1 MSGESLY
8 MEAAMQDPEAPPS
21 LGQTLPLCLYAD
33 TEAPEEP
40 EKILKSRFSKSSVSL

>member
-8 MEAAMQDPEAPPS
+8 MEAAMQDREAPLS
-21 LGQTLPLCLYAD
+21 LGLDLSPLLAWALCAD

-40 EKILKSRFSKSSVSL
+40 EKNPQV